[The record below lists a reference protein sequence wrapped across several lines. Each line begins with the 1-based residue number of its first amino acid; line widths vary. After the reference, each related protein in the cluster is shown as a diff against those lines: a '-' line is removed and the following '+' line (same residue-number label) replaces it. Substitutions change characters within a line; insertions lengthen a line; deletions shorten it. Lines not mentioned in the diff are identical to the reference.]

1 MKTNV
6 MYRLFNFIKLKKI
19 IMKQVFALIVL
30 FLSLSMNAQQSNE
43 KKAKKLADEF
53 TQVLSL
59 NEEESKAIYEIQLE
73 RFKSAQS
80 INEEFADQPEVKQE
94 KLKALGNKVY
104 NQLKNILGKE
114 RQEQWKEYKSKNQ

>member
-1 MKTNV
+1 
-6 MYRLFNFIKLKKI
+6 
-19 IMKQVFALIVL
+19 MKQVFALIVL

-80 INEEFADQPEVKQE
+80 INEEFADQPEVKKE
-94 KLKALGNKVY
+94 KLNALGKKVY
-104 NQLKNILGKE
+104 NQLKTILGKE
-114 RQEQWKEYKSKNQ
+114 REEQWKEYKSKKQ